1 MNPEDIDDPTF
12 DASQYGD
19 DAVLPGDEPKVLD
32 LVKELTAA
40 GEDEAADYL
49 LIAERNERWVSGD
62 QWSDINPMSGQMVD
76 AWQVYMPRVS
86 QNYLRGIVNTFKA
99 RVTNSRPSVT
109 AFAATATPEAKR
121 AADISAKL
129 IDYMEKEMQI
139 DNMIDEVV
147 RVGTMHGTAGF
158 KIVYNPDSDNVEW
171 FKLSVE
177 DYLID
182 PSKDSVDAA
191 DWVMFRSFIDKY
203 EAKAMYKK
211 AGINDIPPEEQYRS
225 GGKFRSG
232 VQVME
237 VWHKPTG
244 HVPKGLYCKVIGQH
258 VFDASDYPYL
268 MPSLENP
275 GHEEAVLP
283 IVLFRV
289 DYKRGSQYGETWV
302 SDAIPEQRQINEV
315 EASLTA
321 IRRKISNIKMVVR
334 SDAVRQSISD
344 ASQIIVSP
352 DVPQWVSPPQ
362 IPQLLFADR
371 DRYVKTLYDV
381 AGINDALVGTANA
394 GGASGR
400 ALAYMDELDS
410 MKHSGCTKSI
420 ESMLVRAWKLTL
432 QLVQRYYLGDR
443 VMRIAA
449 DDGGFDTLAFS
460 ASDIQGIT
468 VDLSPRSGKERF
480 AQSKIAKIEADA
492 QAGLVDPKQIPEAR
506 VTASAEPMMV
516 RAQKEMLARDVKLI
530 LAGAQPQ
537 VNPEVPPELAVAEL
551 QDLAQ
556 VMRGQAPE
564 HFVLAVQQ
572 LAQMY
577 GAQQQAGQQ
586 PPQAPPVEPVAPE
599 EVLPQG

>member
-1 MNPEDIDDPTF
+1 MNPDDIEDQDPLVITPPSEDGID
-12 DASQYGD
+12 SSNKLGVY
-19 DAVLPGDEPKVLD
+19 D
-32 LVKELTAA
+32 LVQELVKD
-40 GEDEAADYL
+40 GEEELGPNL
-49 LIAERNERWVSGD
+49 LIAQRNERWVSGD
-62 QWSDINPMSGQMVD
+62 QWQDVGPQGNMVD
-76 AWQVYMPRVS
+76 AWQEYLPRVS

-99 RVTNSRPSVT
+99 RVTSARPSVT

-121 AADISAKL
+121 AADISSKL

-147 RVGTMHGTAGF
+147 KLGTMHGTAGF
-158 KIVYNPDSDNVEW
+158 KIVYNPKADSVEW
-171 FKLSVE
+171 YKLSITE
-177 DYLID
+177 FLID
-182 PSKDSVDAA
+182 PSKDNFDAA
-191 DWVMFRSFIDKY
+191 DWVIFRSFIDPFSAKVQLKSNGKMPPETEY
-203 EAKAMYKK
+203 EA
-211 AGINDIPPEEQYRS
+211 
-225 GGKFRSG
+225 GGRKRKG
-232 VQVME
+232 VE
-237 VWHKPTG
+237 VLELWHKPTDR
-244 HVPKGLYCKVIGQH
+244 VPAGLYAKVIGDT
-258 VFDASDYPYL
+258 VVESIDYPYM

-275 GHEEAVLP
+275 GQEEAVLP

-289 DYKRGSQYGETWV
+289 DYRHGTQYGETWL
-302 SDAIPEQRQINEV
+302 SDAIPEQRQVNEV

-321 IRRKISNIKMVVR
+321 IRRKISNIKLIVT
-334 SDAVRQSISD
+334 SDNVRQSLTD
-344 ASQIIVSP
+344 GSQVIVSP
-352 DVPQWVSPPQ
+352 DIPQWMPTPQ
-362 IPQLLFADR
+362 LPQLLFADR
-371 DRYVKTLYDV
+371 DHYVKKLYDV
-381 AGINDALVGTANA
+381 AGVNDALVGTANV

-400 ALAYMDELDS
+400 ALAYMDELDT
-410 MKHSGCTKSI
+410 MKHGGCAKSL
-420 ESMLVRAWKLTL
+420 ETMLIRAWKLTL

-449 DDGGFDTLAFS
+449 DGEGFDTMAFS
-460 ASDIQGIT
+460 SADIQGIT
-468 VDLSPRSGKERF
+468 VDITPRSGKERF

-506 VTASAEPMMV
+506 MTASAEPMAV

-530 LAGAQPQ
+530 LAGSQPQ

-577 GAQQQAGQQ
+577 GAQQQAAQQ

-599 EVLPQG
+599 EILPQG